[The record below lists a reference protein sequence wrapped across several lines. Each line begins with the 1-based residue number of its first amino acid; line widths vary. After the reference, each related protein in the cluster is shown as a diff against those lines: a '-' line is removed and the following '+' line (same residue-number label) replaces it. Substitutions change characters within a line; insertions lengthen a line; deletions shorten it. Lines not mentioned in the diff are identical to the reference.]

1 MAKWTMVV
9 QFCVFM
15 LLFKPRFASEGSK
28 LCNSTKSKKCEEL
41 LPGQYRCNQSL
52 GIDPTTQSIIGC
64 KPSHTVE
71 VTCKLAPGIK
81 CSDSDDGKFKK
92 IEPCQYTNGYDHTT
106 ALLLS
111 VFLGMF
117 GIDRFYLGY
126 PAIGLLKL
134 CTLGFFFLFQLV
146 DVILI
151 ALQIVGPADGSG
163 YVIDYYGPRLLHIT
177 RNNETITKT

>member
-52 GIDPTTQSIIGC
+52 GIDPTTQSVIGC

-71 VTCKLAPGIK
+71 ITCKLAPGIK

-126 PAIGLLKL
+126 PAIGKNSCNFIKL
-134 CTLGFFFLFQLV
+134 VFITNVVLFFTTVFT
-146 DVILI
+146 ILYFHYCFTT
-151 ALQIVGPADGSG
+151 D
-163 YVIDYYGPRLLHIT
+163 
-177 RNNETITKT
+177 